1 MMHNLSGPRLRLSS
15 NQPRSLLSRIA
26 LSLVLTTCLSAC
38 SQQSTYHRPELDVA
52 PAWQQDARDLGG
64 QQAGLWWQGFRDP
77 ALDRLVDEV
86 LAANPDMQVAGLRL
100 KSALLGAD
108 LADTNLTP
116 SVNASLGA
124 SGNKN
129 MKDGSASSN
138 LGPSFNLG
146 YEVDLWGRLA
156 SVRDQAQWEAEASEQ
171 DRAATRLMLVGKTLE
186 QYWQLAYLGSAI
198 ALGERQL
205 ANYERIERLT
215 RAKYDAGA
223 VTRLDLV
230 QASQQKTGK
239 QAELS
244 SLTLQ
249 REQAGNALRLLLGRS
264 SGPLAFAP
272 TSLALGPIPTLAVGI
287 PADVLSRRPDVRAA
301 ELRLRKTLARGDEIR
316 TGFYPTL
323 SLTGGASTTSD
334 TLTQVLQNPVGTLG
348 ATLALPFLEYN
359 KTRLSIASSEIDY
372 QIAETEFRK
381 QLYTALLE
389 VEDGLAARQQG
400 ELRLRYLEQQ
410 LAYAKEAE
418 RLAGARFL
426 AGATGVQPWLDEQ
439 NRLWDAELGVLA
451 QQQSQLKT
459 MAGIYRALGGSD
471 RS

>member
-1 MMHNLSGPRLRLSS
+1 M
-15 NQPRSLLSRIA
+15 
-26 LSLVLTTCLSAC
+26 
-38 SQQSTYHRPELDVA
+38 
-52 PAWQQDARDLGG
+52 
-64 QQAGLWWQGFRDP
+64 
-77 ALDRLVDEV
+77 
-86 LAANPDMQVAGLRL
+86 
-100 KSALLGAD
+100 
-108 LADTNLTP
+108 
-116 SVNASLGA
+116 
-124 SGNKN
+124 
-129 MKDGSASSN
+129 
-138 LGPSFNLG
+138 
-146 YEVDLWGRLA
+146 
-156 SVRDQAQWEAEASEQ
+156 
-171 DRAATRLMLVGKTLE
+171 
-186 QYWQLAYLGSAI
+186 
-198 ALGERQL
+198 
-205 ANYERIERLT
+205 
-215 RAKYDAGA
+215 
-223 VTRLDLV
+223 
-230 QASQQKTGK
+230 QASQQKAGK
-239 QAELS
+239 QADLS

-264 SGPLAFAP
+264 SGPLEFAP
-272 TSLALGPIPTLAVGI
+272 TSLAMSPIPTLAVGI

-400 ELRLRYLEQQ
+400 EQRLRYLEQQ

>member
-1 MMHNLSGPRLRLSS
+1 MHHLSS
-15 NQPRSLLSRIA
+15 QRPALCLAISLA
-26 LSLVLTTCLSAC
+26 LVAC
-38 SQQSTYHRPELDVA
+38 SQQSAYQRPDLAVA
-52 PAWQQDARDLGG
+52 PAWQQASEGLDQ
-64 QQAGLWWQGFRDP
+64 QQAGLWWQGFKDP
-77 ALDRLVDEV
+77 NLDRLVAAV

-100 KSALLGAD
+100 RSALLGAD

-116 SVNASLGA
+116 SVNANLSADGT
-124 SGNKN
+124 KN

-138 LGPSFNLG
+138 LGPSLTLS

-156 SVRDQAQWEAEASEQ
+156 AVRDQAQWEAEASEQ
-171 DRAATRLMLVGKTLE
+171 DLAATRLLLIGKALE

-198 ALGERQL
+198 SLSEQQL
-205 ANYERIERLT
+205 NNYERAERLT

-223 VTRLDLV
+223 ITRLDLV
-230 QASQQKTGK
+230 QASQQKAGK
-239 QAELS
+239 QAEIA
-244 SLTLQ
+244 SLILQ

-264 SGPLAFAP
+264 SGPLEFAP
-272 TSLALGPIPTLAVGI
+272 SALALGPVPTLAVGI
-287 PADVLSRRPDVRAA
+287 PADVLARRPDVRAA
-301 ELRLRKTLARGDEIR
+301 ELRLRKTLAKGDEIR

-334 TLTQVLQNPVGTLG
+334 TLTQVLSNPVGTLG

-359 KTRLSIASSEIDY
+359 KTRLSIASSELDY

-389 VEDGLAARQQG
+389 VEDGLAARHQG
-400 ELRLRYLEQQ
+400 EQRLHYLEQQ
-410 LAYAKEAE
+410 LGYAREAE
-418 RLAGARFL
+418 RLAQARFQ

-439 NRLWDAELGVLA
+439 NRLWDAELSLLA
-451 QQQSQLKT
+451 QQQTQLNN

-471 RS
+471 RG

>member
-1 MMHNLSGPRLRLSS
+1 MIHLSS
-15 NQPRSLLSRIA
+15 QRSRLFSSQQINLWSRPTLCLAISLA
-26 LSLVLTTCLSAC
+26 LGAC
-38 SQQSTYHRPELDVA
+38 SQQSAYQRPEFAVA
-52 PAWQQDARDLGG
+52 PAWQQASEGLDQ
-64 QQAGLWWQGFRDP
+64 QQAGLWWQGFQDP
-77 ALDRLVDEV
+77 NLDRLVAAV

-100 KSALLGAD
+100 RSALLGAD

-116 SVNASLGA
+116 SVNANLSADGT
-124 SGNKN
+124 KN

-138 LGPSFNLG
+138 LGPSLTLS

-156 SVRDQAQWEAEASEQ
+156 AVRDQAQWEAEASEQ
-171 DRAATRLMLVGKTLE
+171 DLAATRLLLIGKALE

-198 ALGERQL
+198 SLGEQQL
-205 ANYERIERLT
+205 NNYERAERLT

-223 VTRLDLV
+223 ITRLDLV
-230 QASQQKTGK
+230 QASQQKAGK
-239 QAELS
+239 QAELA
-244 SLTLQ
+244 SLILQ

-264 SGPLAFAP
+264 SGPLEFAP
-272 TSLALGPIPTLAVGI
+272 SALALGPIPTLAVGI
-287 PADVLSRRPDVRAA
+287 PADVLARRPDVRAA
-301 ELRLRKTLARGDEIR
+301 ELRLRKTLAKGDEIR

-334 TLTQVLQNPVGTLG
+334 TLTQVLSNPVGTLG

-359 KTRLSIASSEIDY
+359 KTRLTIASSELDY

-389 VEDGLAARQQG
+389 VEDGLAARHQG
-400 ELRLRYLEQQ
+400 EQRLHYLEQQ
-410 LAYAKEAE
+410 LGYAREAE
-418 RLAGARFL
+418 RLAQARFQ

-439 NRLWDAELGVLA
+439 NRLWDAELSLLA
-451 QQQSQLKT
+451 QQQTQLNN

-471 RS
+471 RG